1 MHSEIHYYPLTQV
14 LSLTYVLILSRQGE
28 KWLFVRQK
36 DRGTWEIPA
45 GHVEPGETAEEAAR
59 RELYEETGTVS
70 ALLTPVTRY
79 GVRSAGRE
87 LYGQLFFAEIKK
99 RQPRPDSEID
109 AVILTDRLPSL
120 LTFPDIQ
127 YELIRTI
134 LEHMKLPLHLL
145 NSNTS

>member
-1 MHSEIHYYPLTQV
+1 MGSDIYYYPLTRD
-14 LSLTYVLILSRQGE
+14 LPLTYVLILSRLEE
-28 KWLFVRQK
+28 KWLFVRQQ

-59 RELYEETGTVS
+59 RELYEETGTVD

-79 GVRSAGRE
+79 GVRRAGRE
-87 LYGQLFFAEIKK
+87 LYGQLFFAEIIR
-99 RQPRPDSEID
+99 RQLRPDSEID
-109 AVILTDRLPSL
+109 AVILTDRLPAP

-127 YELIRTI
+127 YPLIRTI

-145 NSNTS
+145 DSDTS